1 MKNRILITGDSG
13 LVGGKLAKSLAS
25 KYDIVG
31 ISKRAGYD
39 ITLGDSMT
47 ALEGSFD
54 IIIHCAASFLDDTI
68 DSMLQNELVN
78 SIGTLNICKLAAER
92 HCRHFIYISSISSL
106 NDYKS
111 DLNNSYGISKRH
123 GEDNVRLF
131 CKHNRIKYTILR
143 FSQIYDDEK
152 KAIKHQQMLYRLID
166 LIAEDQEVVIYGV
179 NNPLRNYIHIDD
191 VVEVIKR
198 VVALNLEGEYYCV
211 HPKSERILRIIR
223 TIGHVMKKEPI
234 VRLDLGK
241 ENIKDIFLPE
251 KLSLYKMID
260 YYPAVDLNEGIK
272 RIVTACYEKV

>member
-1 MKNRILITGDSG
+1 
-13 LVGGKLAKSLAS
+13 
-25 KYDIVG
+25 
-31 ISKRAGYD
+31 
-39 ITLGDSMT
+39 MT

-78 SIGTLNICKLAAER
+78 SISTLNICKLAVEK
-92 HCRHFIYISSISSL
+92 HCKHFIYISSIFAL

-123 GEDNVRLF
+123 GEDNARLF
-131 CKHNRIKYTILR
+131 CEHNKIKHTILR
-143 FSQIYDDEK
+143 FSQIYDDDK
-152 KAIKHQQMLYRLID
+152 KAVKHQKMLYRLID

-251 KLSLYKMID
+251 KLSFYKMID